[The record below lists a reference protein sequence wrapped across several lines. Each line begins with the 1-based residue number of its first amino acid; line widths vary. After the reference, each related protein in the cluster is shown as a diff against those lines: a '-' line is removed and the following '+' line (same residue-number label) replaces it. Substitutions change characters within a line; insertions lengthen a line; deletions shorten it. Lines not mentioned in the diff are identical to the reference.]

1 MEKLSS
7 PKLLQNELQ
16 IDGNKKPQPMKSVE
30 VRVNMLDEES
40 SQNDLDK

>member
-16 IDGNKKPQPMKSVE
+16 IDGNKKPQPMKSAE
-30 VRVNMLDEES
+30 VRINMSDEES
-40 SQNDLDK
+40 SQNELDK